1 VNRVN
6 RPKHSG
12 LDRNTALPLTRGPG
26 AHGPFEPRFTE
37 AGFTLIE
44 LMVVVMIISI
54 VCVLAVPSMSR
65 EGYDR
70 RSYTDAANV
79 AELVREARTRA
90 VARGAAE
97 LLIMTA
103 SPTGNSGNFQLW
115 EANVSVP
122 VGGVEPAVSST
133 CNAPTVWPTAFYPGV
148 NSTATATYIDGFQFA
163 PGGTSAPTLEGQG
176 NINMR
181 INDPFSGGAVSGVN
195 MYLCFTPA
203 GRTWYAE
210 AATPPASFT
219 GLAPSGGPTG
229 GGGALASICT
239 PGGTCVGAVTI
250 DVTAG
255 VLPAA
260 FTPSATNIVRTIWI
274 PPSGATRIT
283 SQ

>member
-1 VNRVN
+1 
-6 RPKHSG
+6 
-12 LDRNTALPLTRGPG
+12 
-26 AHGPFEPRFTE
+26 
-37 AGFTLIE
+37 
-44 LMVVVMIISI
+44 
-54 VCVLAVPSMSR
+54 
-65 EGYDR
+65 
-70 RSYTDAANV
+70 
-79 AELVREARTRA
+79 
-90 VARGAAE
+90 
-97 LLIMTA
+97 MTA

-115 EANVSVP
+115 EANASVP
-122 VGGVEPAVSST
+122 VGGVEPAVSFT

-163 PGGTSAPTLEGQG
+163 PGSTSAPTLEGQG

-239 PGGTCVGAVTI
+239 PGGTCVGAVTV